1 MHESPEGLDQTFLI
15 ATVLMPSVFCGSD
28 RMNLP
33 RLFRWCR
40 PAPSWGGMITAGV
53 ELHYN
58 HIDILLHQL
67 GDMIAAQVAV
77 FH

>member
-1 MHESPEGLDQTFLI
+1 
-15 ATVLMPSVFCGSD
+15 
-28 RMNLP
+28 
-33 RLFRWCR
+33 
-40 PAPSWGGMITAGV
+40 MITAGV